1 MKTNTQKRLEAL
13 ARLLD
18 TLHPEPVDITI
29 TVHPGKNALHTDEIR
44 YKIESGEY
52 DEIKRELN
60 IQKIILLE
68 EEENE

>member
-1 MKTNTQKRLEAL
+1 MKDRLKKIEML
-13 ARLLD
+13 ERLID
-18 TLHPEPVDITI
+18 SIAPEPVDITI

-68 EEENE
+68 ENEDE